1 MSETRELNIAI
12 GPTPEKIDAMHAAL
26 ADVEDIHGER
36 MLIQMGPQHPAT
48 HGVLRVE
55 LETDGELITKAT
67 PHIGYLHRCFEKVC
81 ENVTWPQVV
90 PYTDRLDYISSM
102 NNNLAYV
109 LGVEKLFGIEVSERV
124 QTIRVLVAELNRLCN
139 HMLALGAWGLDIG
152 AWTPF
157 LYLIQ
162 QREHILDLFD
172 ELCGGRLLYNY
183 IWIGGLSHD
192 LPDNWLPKVHDYL
205 EYMDGK
211 IAELNQ
217 LLSFNK
223 IFIERLA
230 NVAVIP
236 ADVCIQYGV
245 TGPNL
250 RGAGIKWDLRKDEPY
265 SGYETYDFEIP
276 IGTGEA
282 GTVGDCYDR
291 YMVRVREM
299 GQSLRI
305 VKQATERLEKMER
318 DDVKAA
324 IPRSFRKVPV
334 GEVYFRTEVPKG
346 ELGFYIV
353 SDGKDKP
360 YRLKC
365 RAPSFTA
372 LSVMTKVAPGLLI
385 ADMVAL
391 IGSIDIVLGE
401 VDR

>member
-1 MSETRELNIAI
+1 MSEKQELNLSI
-12 GPTPEKIDAMHAAL
+12 GPAPEKIQKAL
-26 ADVEDIHGER
+26 QDYEYAHGEP
-36 MLIQMGPQHPAT
+36 MKVQMGPQHPAT

-55 LETDGELITKAT
+55 LETDGEMILTGT

-81 ENVTWPQVV
+81 ENMTWVQVV
-90 PYTDRLDYISSM
+90 PYTDRLDYVSSM

-109 LGVEKLFGIEVSERV
+109 LGCEKLFEIEVSERV
-124 QTIRVLVAELNRLCN
+124 QTIRVLVSELNRLTN
-139 HMLALGAWGLDIG
+139 HMLAIGAYGLDIG

-157 LYLIQ
+157 LFLIQ
-162 QREHILDLFD
+162 EREHVLDLFE

-192 LPDNWLPKVHDYL
+192 IPDGWLGKVRDYL
-205 EYMDGK
+205 SYMKGK
-211 IAELNQ
+211 IEELNT

-236 ADVCIQYGV
+236 ADVCIQYGL

-250 RGAGIKWDLRKDEPY
+250 RGAGVKWDLRKDEPY

-276 IGTGEA
+276 VGTGEF
-282 GTVGDCYDR
+282 GTVGDCFDR
-291 YMVRVREM
+291 YIVRVREM
-299 GQSLRI
+299 EQSLRI
-305 VKQATERLEKMER
+305 IEQATERLEKMPG
-318 DDVKAA
+318 DDVKAN
-324 IPRSFRKVPV
+324 IPKRLTKVNK
-334 GEVYFRTEVPKG
+334 GEVYFRTEHPKG

-353 SDGKDKP
+353 SNGKGKP

-365 RAPSFTA
+365 RAPSFCS
-372 LSVMTKVAPGLLI
+372 LSVMSKIAPGLLI